1 LTYSLNGP
9 GAIDAATGV
18 WSLDPAGKAGDHVIE
33 VSVSDGVNTAM
44 TSATVTV
51 KQVDMLEASLSGYNE
66 VPPAQT
72 VASGMVSMRMV
83 ADDGLLEVTFSSAN
97 LAGDMTGAHIHMGGL
112 GENGGV
118 GLNLAPA
125 GSSFNAT
132 YDITG
137 QSDLVSAMRT
147 GMAYV
152 NVHSTAYP
160 AGEIRG
166 QILGAGNS
174 APNAAATVAPALVNV
189 AGDGSATAFSVAWLP
204 VSDPDGDKVNYLLQL
219 AMDANF
225 TQVFVLENFG
235 LSNGLA
241 VTVEEAAELFDSLT
255 EDNPNSD
262 GTTAAFYH
270 RVITTDGSLWN
281 AGPVASTSLRRGAV
295 TDTETGAELPTEFV
309 LNGNYPNP
317 FNPTTSISVDLP
329 ATADVTVQVMDLL
342 GREVMAIPSQT
353 MTAGANQTIQI
364 NASSLSSGIYLYRV
378 IARSASETNVQVK
391 TMTLLK

>member
-1 LTYSLNGP
+1 
-9 GAIDAATGV
+9 
-18 WSLDPAGKAGDHVIE
+18 
-33 VSVSDGVNTAM
+33 
-44 TSATVTV
+44 
-51 KQVDMLEASLSGYNE
+51 MLEASLSGYNE
-66 VPPAQT
+66 VPPAQS

-83 ADDGLLEVTFSSAN
+83 ADDGLLEVTFSSAS
-97 LAGDMTGAHIHMGGL
+97 LAGAMTGAHIHMGGL

-225 TQVFVLENFG
+225 TEVFVLENFG

-295 TDTETGAELPTEFV
+295 TDTETGAELPTEFA

>member
-1 LTYSLNGP
+1 
-9 GAIDAATGV
+9 
-18 WSLDPAGKAGDHVIE
+18 
-33 VSVSDGVNTAM
+33 
-44 TSATVTV
+44 
-51 KQVDMLEASLSGYNE
+51 
-66 VPPAQT
+66 
-72 VASGMVSMRMV
+72 
-83 ADDGLLEVTFSSAN
+83 
-97 LAGDMTGAHIHMGGL
+97 
-112 GENGGV
+112 
-118 GLNLAPA
+118 
-125 GSSFNAT
+125 
-132 YDITG
+132 
-137 QSDLVSAMRT
+137 
-147 GMAYV
+147 MAYV

-295 TDTETGAELPTEFV
+295 TDTETGAELPTEFA